1 MRNAI
6 RRFEVLPAMNEGESR
21 GVELQFVW
29 SDVSKVHVVGEF
41 ERVKVDHRVLPE
53 AMILVF
59 FEISSPGGLFPI
71 SPIEPTTSLNNS
83 D

>member
-1 MRNAI
+1 
-6 RRFEVLPAMNEGESR
+6 MNEGESG
-21 GVELQFVW
+21 GVELQLMP

-59 FEISSPGGLFPI
+59 FEISSPWDFSGFTHRTNYI
-71 SPIEPTTSLNNS
+71 AK
-83 D
+83 